1 MKTNEV
7 SEILVRTIRMQAPII
22 LDDSSTKRQAQISD
36 EQVERLISFEETLRK
51 TAYKNTT
58 IHTDKSFFDD
68 SDMKLEYYLV
78 VVYDKKS
85 MTPLLS
91 ARHYFDKTVISKYI
105 KGNSDQK
112 NELSFLDKKFTLEN
126 YPDGSVFLADR
137 LSGNINS
144 IIYRNYRNIIF
155 LKYYSEILNN
165 NRNCTILLMVRKEK
179 GDKQLSKY
187 LHLGFVILGS
197 ALHNGK
203 EHHVILRNLKDV

>member
-1 MKTNEV
+1 
-7 SEILVRTIRMQAPII
+7 
-22 LDDSSTKRQAQISD
+22 
-36 EQVERLISFEETLRK
+36 
-51 TAYKNTT
+51 
-58 IHTDKSFFDD
+58 
-68 SDMKLEYYLV
+68 MKLEYYLV